1 MNGQGIHSKTNW
13 QAAFAGLILA
23 TALISGCKTQ
33 QASQPPERTDQQVAN
48 DIQARIQGEQ
58 ALANQPIQVSVASGV
73 ATLSGTVSDEASRA
87 LAGNDSGSVPGVKT
101 VVNNL
106 TVQPTQRSA
115 TEPPRQAAPMPV
127 PQTRRSRQAQ
137 NSAPQPMVPPAPA
150 QPVASAPMQPRAP
163 HLPPPPA
170 QPVARQIVIPAG
182 TQVQVRMAETLD
194 SKTTQTNDVF
204 HATLAHDLVEQG
216 LVAIPHG
223 VPVLGRVVNAKQA
236 GHFKGNAV
244 LEVELT
250 ELTAHNQK
258 IALTTN
264 TYNSQGAGRG
274 KNTAEKAGGG
284 AAVGALIGA
293 LAGGGEGA
301 AIGALAG
308 GGTGAGINAVTR
320 GQQVQIPAETLVSFD
335 LQAPIVVT
343 VMVNPSGSVQN
354 EPAQEPQLQRR

>member
-1 MNGQGIHSKTNW
+1 MNGQGIHSKRNW
-13 QAAFAGLILA
+13 QAGVAGLIFA
-23 TALISGCKTQ
+23 AALISGCKTQ
-33 QASQPPERTDQQVAN
+33 QATQAPERTDQQIAN
-48 DIQARIQGEQ
+48 DIQAKMQGEQ
-58 ALANQPIQVSVASGV
+58 ALASQPIQVSVASGM

-87 LAGNDSGSVPGVKT
+87 LAGNDSGSVAGVKT

-106 TVQPTQRSA
+106 TVQTAQRSV
-115 TEPPRQAAPMPV
+115 TEPPRPEAPMPA
-127 PQTRRSRQAQ
+127 PPPRRSRQAQ
-137 NSAPQPMVPPAPA
+137 NQGPQPMAPPAPA

-163 HLPPPPA
+163 QPPPPPP
-170 QPVARQIVIPAG
+170 QPVARQVVIPAG

-194 SKTTQTNDVF
+194 SKTSQTNDVF
-204 HATLAHDLVEQG
+204 HATLARDLVAQG

-223 VPVLGRVVNAKQA
+223 APVLGRVVNAKQA

-250 ELTAHNQK
+250 EMTAHDQK
-258 IALTTN
+258 IELTTN

-293 LAGGGEGA
+293 LAGGGQGA

-335 LQAPIVVT
+335 LQTPIVVT
-343 VMVNPSGSVQN
+343 VMVNPSGSVQS
-354 EPAQEPQLQRR
+354 EPAQEPQLLRR